1 MGYRRMEVGWDMGE
15 QQLRI
20 SSKRSKIQI
29 NYCSA
34 KSSLPKKKEG
44 KRTFV
49 SKSMDFIRSKVCEEK
64 GE

>member
-20 SSKRSKIQI
+20 SSKRPKIQI

-34 KSSLPKKKEG
+34 KSSLPKKK
-44 KRTFV
+44 
-49 SKSMDFIRSKVCEEK
+49 I
-64 GE
+64 